1 MTKTKACILAL
12 SPALL
17 TGCRTICR
25 RVLADEL
32 VVSVGGVVNA
42 QGLIITRVWW
52 LVPVAILGMAAGAFL
67 LVQGSMKLGLGVIIA
82 CGAALGLSITVF
94 QHFVLIAWLGFG
106 IAAVGVL
113 YAFYQAYIQ
122 RKAIA
127 ELVRT
132 VEVVKPQMA
141 AQAQIEV
148 FGPDD
153 KDHGLAGT
161 IQSKATEALVTA
173 ERKKLPK

>member
-1 MTKTKACILAL
+1 M
-12 SPALL
+12 
-17 TGCRTICR
+17 
-25 RVLADEL
+25 
-32 VVSVGGVVNA
+32 
-42 QGLIITRVWW
+42 
-52 LVPVAILGMAAGAFL
+52 
-67 LVQGSMKLGLGVIIA
+67 
-82 CGAALGLSITVF
+82 
-94 QHFVLIAWLGFG
+94 
-106 IAAVGVL
+106 L